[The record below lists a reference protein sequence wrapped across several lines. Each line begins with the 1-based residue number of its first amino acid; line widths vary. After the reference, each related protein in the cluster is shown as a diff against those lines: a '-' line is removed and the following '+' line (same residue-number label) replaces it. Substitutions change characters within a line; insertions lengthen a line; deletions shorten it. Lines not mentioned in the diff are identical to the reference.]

1 MFKVAIF
8 KWILLVLFVIFL
20 WACWKLQ
27 FLSAL
32 YFFFFHNFFGHVEDW
47 DFEVN
52 CVECRELIERIITLG
67 FYYRELERFSAK
79 SRNLNWIRSE
89 NANPLENKEKP
100 SVYRRALANGIVE
113 ILAVYSSSILHIE
126 QLLLSET
133 MPILAT
139 VTQGLNKVNFYLP
152 FLFYV

>member
-1 MFKVAIF
+1 M
-8 KWILLVLFVIFL
+8 
-20 WACWKLQ
+20 
-27 FLSAL
+27 
-32 YFFFFHNFFGHVEDW
+32 
-47 DFEVN
+47 N
-52 CVECRELIERIITLG
+52 CVDFRELIERIITLG

-89 NANPLENKEKP
+89 NAKLLENKEKP

-113 ILAVYSSSILHIE
+113 ILSVYTSSILHME

-139 VTQGLNKVNFYLP
+139 VTQGLNKVKFLCSIVPFY
-152 FLFYV
+152 YV

>member
-1 MFKVAIF
+1 
-8 KWILLVLFVIFL
+8 
-20 WACWKLQ
+20 
-27 FLSAL
+27 
-32 YFFFFHNFFGHVEDW
+32 
-47 DFEVN
+47 VN
-52 CVECRELIERIITLG
+52 CVDCRELIERIITLG

-89 NANPLENKEKP
+89 NVNPLENKEKP

-152 FLFYV
+152 LLFYV